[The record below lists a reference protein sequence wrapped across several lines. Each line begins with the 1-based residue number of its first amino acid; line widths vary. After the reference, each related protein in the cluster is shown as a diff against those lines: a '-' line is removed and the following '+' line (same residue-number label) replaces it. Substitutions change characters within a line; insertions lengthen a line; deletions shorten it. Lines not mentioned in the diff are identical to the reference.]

1 MESTQLWEVLLLVR
15 VVECEPTNR
24 VTNSPVIYEPDLIAR
39 RDRIYRQLST
49 LDGTDVQMRKRV
61 RRHDTLI
68 AHMEVSYSTAR
79 KRWYHSPRFRKD
91 EEGKS
96 GRASMDTKESR
107 DEFVRKGLEQ
117 ERAVM
122 RTKGGSEKTAIELE

>member
-1 MESTQLWEVLLLVR
+1 MA
-15 VVECEPTNR
+15 ECELASSVAN
-24 VTNSPVIYEPDLIAR
+24 NPVIYEPDLVAR
-39 RDRIYRQLST
+39 RDRIYEQLST
-49 LDGTDVQMRKRV
+49 LDRTDVQLRKRV

-68 AHMEVSYSTAR
+68 AHMEVSYSTAH
-79 KRWYHSPRFRKD
+79 KRWYRSPRFQKD
-91 EEGKS
+91 GEGKP
-96 GRASMDTKESR
+96 GRASMETKESR